1 MNWTFE
7 QIVKPWI
14 CNFGTQFWYQ
24 LCATILLSSASQL
37 LLLLF
42 LCNNI
47 ISVDHNYGKLSWIL
61 DDSTSVWITNVC
73 VQQYYQPQSQ
83 LLLLLC
89 NILLAS
95 ITIVRSCHGY
105 WMIPLM
111 WEHLIRVPLCSH
123 EVISNGWKIYLNCS
137 SNAIFHIPSSFFQ
150 ASKARLR
157 KKFDIIFPFG
167 FGC

>member
-1 MNWTFE
+1 MVGVNE
-7 QIVKPWI
+7 
-14 CNFGTQFWYQ
+14 
-24 LCATILLSSASQL
+24 L
-37 LLLLF
+37 
-42 LCNNI
+42 NI
-47 ISVDHNYGKLSWIL
+47 WANCQTLNHNCEKLSCIL

-111 WEHLIRVPLCSH
+111 WEHLIRVPLCWH
-123 EVISNGWKIYLNCS
+123 EVIFNGWKIYLNCS

-157 KKFDIIFPFG
+157 KKFDIIFPFLALVVKT
-167 FGC
+167 FVVCRDADSRSAALTPSLQDDQLM